1 MRHQRGG
8 LIVAVLLLMLP
19 GMALAA
25 TTGSDA
31 VGQILGDLLNNFN
44 GLVSKQPFLQ
54 AGTRLLQM
62 LMLIL
67 IAWKGLRLTLDT
79 GSFSMVIAE
88 LANIIIMWGIAS
100 FLMSPSVQQQL
111 VSGFDDLAKMAASA
125 TGSIMDVGNPSAAIT
140 DALGRLMDA
149 AMKLYNGTPTDPPAN
164 ADAGMWARA
173 TSWLNSTVGSLAS
186 GDVLFALAN
195 VLFRVFLAI
204 LVLVVG
210 LIYAVTVI
218 WTQVMINIALVVAP
232 LFVPWMLWESM
243 AFLFHSWLKFLI
255 TCGVQ
260 KIVGALMFGLT
271 ASMIDNVTALA
282 TKANATP
289 VENFYYYAATFLVV
303 AVMALMMVGI
313 TALANGLVSGMPN
326 SAFKPS
332 GLMSPGGAATRG
344 GGAMQKGAAQA
355 AAGAAAG
362 GRAAKGAYQ
371 GFKAGMQN
379 GGGARN
385 VAKSAAQGAWTA
397 MKGGGG
403 GSKMS
408 APSALPKS
416 TAKGGE

>member
-1 MRHQRGG
+1 MRTHRGG
-8 LIVAVLLLMLP
+8 LIIAVLLLTLP
-19 GMALAA
+19 GIALAA

-44 GLVSKQPFLQ
+44 ATLSKQPFMQ
-54 AGTRLLQM
+54 AGTKLLQM
-62 LMLIL
+62 LLLIL

-88 LANIIIMWGIAS
+88 LVNIIIMVGIVK
-100 FLMSPSVQQQL
+100 FFMNPSVQQQL
-111 VSGFDDLAKMAASA
+111 VSGFDDLAKTAASA
-125 TGSIMDVGNPSAAIT
+125 TGSIMDVGNPAAAIT

-164 ADAGMWARA
+164 VDAGMWARA
-173 TSWLNSTVGSLAS
+173 TSWLNSTLTSIAS
-186 GDVLFALAN
+186 GDLLFALAN
-195 VLFRVFLAI
+195 VLFRVFLTI

-210 LIYAVTVI
+210 LIYAVTII
-218 WTQVMINIALVVAP
+218 WTQVTINIALIVAP
-232 LFVPWMLWESM
+232 FFVPWLLWDSM
-243 AFLFHSWLKFLI
+243 AFLFHSWLKVLI

-260 KIVGALMFGLT
+260 KVVGALMFGIT
-271 ASMIDNVTALA
+271 ASMIDSVTALA

-289 VENFYYYAATFLVV
+289 VENFYYYAATFLLV
-303 AVMALMMVGI
+303 AIMALMMVQVV
-313 TALANGLVSGMPN
+313 ALANSLVSGMPN
-326 SAFKPS
+326 STFKPS
-332 GLMSPGGAATRG
+332 GMMNPAGAATRG

-403 GSKMS
+403 SKMS
-408 APSALPKS
+408 APSALPKN
-416 TAKGGE
+416 TTKGGE